1 MEQLKNNLVYFFQGN
16 EVNTYLGHA
25 DRVTSVCGSKAGAIV
40 TASLDKTLKLWHPP
54 KEDASS
60 DDVTSE
66 QTRAS
71 PTHNNEISA
80 MYIGKVA
87 SLTVAVT
94 ASRFEHNI
102 KLTLLIT
109 FIQQTL

>member
-1 MEQLKNNLVYFFQGN
+1 MKNNYVNFFKGN

-40 TASLDKTLKLWHPP
+40 TASLDKTLKLWHSP

-60 DDVTSE
+60 DGVTSE
-66 QTRAS
+66 QTRIS
-71 PTHNNEISA
+71 STHNNEISA

-102 KLTLLIT
+102 KLTLRIT
-109 FIQQTL
+109 IRLNNKL